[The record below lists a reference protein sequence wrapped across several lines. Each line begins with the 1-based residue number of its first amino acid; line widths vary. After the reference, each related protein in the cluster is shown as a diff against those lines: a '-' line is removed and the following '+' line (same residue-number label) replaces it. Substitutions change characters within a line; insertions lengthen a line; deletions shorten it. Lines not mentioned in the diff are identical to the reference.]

1 MEEKFYGGN
10 GCNGGSCGNTVSGDK
25 CGSYGNC
32 DCAAENAVGGVVG
45 IGNAVGSGIENG
57 FGNDGNDGIGE
68 EKRFPVVKVLLK
80 RIWLIICAVVIG
92 AAAGLCYALF
102 VRGTVYTAKTDVILI
117 TQILYPSESGEY
129 ISVRDNLNFARVYLP
144 TLATNVVSPV
154 YVNEA
159 NRIYNEAAGKTDEK
173 SVFGSAIKVDYGEE
187 SLIFSVSYTDK
198 DEKAAA
204 EKLDA
209 LIESMRRNTVNF
221 MGASKSEIRKVQ
233 DEATVTADDGVL
245 KFSLIGLV
253 AGLVLGVGAA
263 FLLYFA
269 DNTVKDADELK
280 AITGAELLAKVDTK
294 N

>member
-10 GCNGGSCGNTVSGDK
+10 GCNGGN

-32 DCAAENAVGGVVG
+32 DCSAENAVGGVV
-45 IGNAVGSGIENG
+45 VSGLENS

-68 EKRFPVVKVLLK
+68 EKRFPVAKILLK
-80 RIWLIICAVVIG
+80 RIWFIICAVVIG

-102 VRGTVYTAKTDVILI
+102 ARGTVYTAKTDVILI

-173 SVFGSAIKVDYGEE
+173 SVSGSAIKVDYGEE

-245 KFSLIGLV
+245 KFSLIGLA

>member
-1 MEEKFYGGN
+1 MEEKFYG
-10 GCNGGSCGNTVSGDK
+10 
-25 CGSYGNC
+25 
-32 DCAAENAVGGVVG
+32 
-45 IGNAVGSGIENG
+45 
-57 FGNDGNDGIGE
+57 GNDGIGE
-68 EKRFPVVKVLLK
+68 EKRFPVAKILLK
-80 RIWLIICAVVIG
+80 RIWFIICAVVIG

-102 VRGTVYTAKTDVILI
+102 ARGTVYTAKTDVILI

-173 SVFGSAIKVDYGEE
+173 SVSGSAIKVDYGEE

-245 KFSLIGLV
+245 KFSLIGLA

>member
-10 GCNGGSCGNTVSGDK
+10 GCNGGSYGNGVNGGNCGSG
-25 CGSYGNC
+25 GSYGNC
-32 DCAAENAVGGVVG
+32 DCSAENAVGGVV
-45 IGNAVGSGIENG
+45 VSGIENS
-57 FGNDGNDGIGE
+57 FGNDGNGCNGE
-68 EKRFPVVKVLLK
+68 EKRFPVVKILLK
-80 RIWLIICAVVIG
+80 RIWFIICAVVIG

-102 VRGTVYTAKTDVILI
+102 ARGTVYTAKTDVILI

-173 SVFGSAIKVDYGEE
+173 SVSGSAIKVDYGEE

-245 KFSLIGLV
+245 KFSLIGLA

>member
-10 GCNGGSCGNTVSGDK
+10 GCNG
-25 CGSYGNC
+25 
-32 DCAAENAVGGVVG
+32 
-45 IGNAVGSGIENG
+45 
-57 FGNDGNDGIGE
+57 E
-68 EKRFPVVKVLLK
+68 EKRFPVAKILLK
-80 RIWLIICAVVIG
+80 RIWFIICAVVIG

-102 VRGTVYTAKTDVILI
+102 ARGTVYTAKTDVILI

-173 SVFGSAIKVDYGEE
+173 SVSGSAIKVDYGEE

-245 KFSLIGLV
+245 KFSLIGLA
-253 AGLVLGVGAA
+253 AGLVLGVGAV

>member
-10 GCNGGSCGNTVSGDK
+10 GCNGGSYGCNGGN
-25 CGSYGNC
+25 CGSGGSHGNC
-32 DCAAENAVGGVVG
+32 DCSAENAVGGVV
-45 IGNAVGSGIENG
+45 VSGIENS

-68 EKRFPVVKVLLK
+68 EKRFPVVKILLK
-80 RIWLIICAVVIG
+80 RIWFIICAVVIG

-102 VRGTVYTAKTDVILI
+102 ARGTVYTAKTDVILI

-173 SVFGSAIKVDYGEE
+173 SVSGSAIKVDYGEE

-198 DEKAAA
+198 DEKAAV
-204 EKLDA
+204 EKLNA

-245 KFSLIGLV
+245 KFSLIGLA
-253 AGLVLGVGAA
+253 AGIVLGVGAA

>member
-10 GCNGGSCGNTVSGDK
+10 GCNGGSCGNTVNCGSG
-25 CGSYGNC
+25 GSYGNC
-32 DCAAENAVGGVVG
+32 DCSAENAVGGVVV
-45 IGNAVGSGIENG
+45 NGIENS

-68 EKRFPVVKVLLK
+68 EKRFPVAKILLK
-80 RIWLIICAVVIG
+80 RIWFIICAVVIG

-102 VRGTVYTAKTDVILI
+102 ARGTVYTAKTDVILI

-173 SVFGSAIKVDYGEE
+173 SVSGSAIKVDYGEE

-245 KFSLIGLV
+245 KFSLIGLA

>member
-1 MEEKFYGGN
+1 MEEKFYDGN
-10 GCNGGSCGNTVSGDK
+10 GCNGGSYGNGVNGGNCGSG
-25 CGSYGNC
+25 GSYGNC
-32 DCAAENAVGGVVG
+32 DCSAENAVGGVV
-45 IGNAVGSGIENG
+45 VSGLENS

-68 EKRFPVVKVLLK
+68 EKRFPVVKILLK
-80 RIWLIICAVVIG
+80 RIWFIICAVVIG

-102 VRGTVYTAKTDVILI
+102 ARGTVYTAKTDVILI

-173 SVFGSAIKVDYGEE
+173 SVSGSAIKVDYGEE

-245 KFSLIGLV
+245 KFSLIGLA
-253 AGLVLGVGAA
+253 AGLVLGVGAV

>member
-1 MEEKFYGGN
+1 MSALKKNF
-10 GCNGGSCGNTVSGDK
+10 VS
-25 CGSYGNC
+25 
-32 DCAAENAVGGVVG
+32 AGVPSGKVRARH
-45 IGNAVGSGIENG
+45 IGQGAYSVFRIIILLAIG
-57 FGNDGNDGIGE
+57 F
-68 EKRFPVVKVLLK
+68 V
-80 RIWLIICAVVIG
+80 
-92 AAAGLCYALF
+92 
-102 VRGTVYTAKTDVILI
+102 
-117 TQILYPSESGEY
+117 ILYPLLY
-129 ISVRDNLNFARVYLP
+129 IVSTSLRSRASFMNSVRVWLP
-144 TLATNVVSPV
+144 
-154 YVNEA
+154 
-159 NRIYNEAAGKTDEK
+159 
-173 SVFGSAIKVDYGEE
+173 
-187 SLIFSVSYTDK
+187 
-198 DEKAAA
+198 

-245 KFSLIGLV
+245 KFSLIGLA